1 MAVVARGAESG
12 PIERASAADLVMLA
26 MEGNGRSP
34 EQMGA
39 VLVFGP
45 GPGPDAVAMRRELA
59 DRARRVAR
67 LRQRLVRVPP
77 GCGRRIWVDDPSDR
91 PEDHV
96 RLVSSPAPGDERT
109 LLDLAAEIIADALP
123 RSRPLWSAVL
133 VTDRAGRT
141 AALVLVVHHVLADG
155 IGGLSIL
162 TSLLDPGPDGSTR
175 AFPQPRPRPGAL
187 AADALSARLRAL
199 TRVRAAWRDLRATVT
214 AAGGLHPPVAADC
227 SLLHPTGRRCRFAV
241 AHVDLAA
248 LRAVAHRHGGTVND
262 ALLAAVAGA
271 LRSLLRRRGE
281 SVATFRIA
289 VMVTTSR
296 SASPGSGNLVA
307 PLVIDLPNKGDP
319 VTQLTETVGRVRA
332 GRASATHPPVL
343 ALLFPVFRLLA
354 AVGLYRAYM
363 VRQRRMHTLV
373 SNVRGPARQLTLA
386 GTPVQTIIPVGVGE
400 AGNLTVSF
408 LALSYA
414 GSLTVTM
421 AVDPEQV
428 PELGALAAALQDELE
443 ALADSAA
450 GSRRA

>member
-1 MAVVARGAESG
+1 MAVSRGAASG

-26 MEGNGRSP
+26 MEGNGRLP
-34 EQMGA
+34 EQLGA

-45 GPGPDAVAMRRELA
+45 GSRPDAVAMRRELV
-59 DRARRVAR
+59 DRARRVVR

-77 GCGRRIWVDDPSDR
+77 GCGRRIWVDDPSAR

-96 RLVSSPAPGDERT
+96 RLVSSPAPGDERV
-109 LLDLAAEIIADALP
+109 LLDLAAEIVADPLP
-123 RSRPLWSAVL
+123 RSRPLWSAAL
-133 VTDRAGRT
+133 VTDLAGGA

-155 IGGLSIL
+155 IAGLSIL
-162 TSLLDPGPDGSTR
+162 TSLLDPDPVGSTR
-175 AFPQPRPRPGAL
+175 AFPQPRPGLRAL
-187 AADALSARLRAL
+187 AADAVTTRLRAL
-199 TRVRAAWRDLRATVT
+199 TKIRAAWQELRATIT
-214 AAGGLHPPVAADC
+214 AAGGLHPPLAADC

-241 AHVDLAA
+241 AHVDLGA

-271 LRSLLRRRGE
+271 LRSVLHRRGE
-281 SVATFRIA
+281 TVATFRIA
-289 VMVTTSR
+289 VMVTASR
-296 SASPGSGNLVA
+296 SAPPGRGNLVA
-307 PLVIDLPNKGDP
+307 PLVIDLPSAGDP

-332 GRASATHPPVL
+332 GRASASHPPML
-343 ALLFPVFRLLA
+343 ALLYPMFRLLA

-363 VRQRRMHTLV
+363 ARQRRMHTLV

-386 GTPVQTIIPVGVGE
+386 GTPVHTMIPVGVGE

-414 GSLTVTM
+414 GSLTVTV
-421 AVDPEQV
+421 AVDPERV
-428 PELGALAAALQDELE
+428 PELGALAAALQDELD
-443 ALADSAA
+443 ALAGSAA